1 MSNLSLSANLLPL
14 KIWMSKNSVCDF
26 DILNVNL
33 MDWWKTVSYIEELLD
48 FLFIAMKYHETI
60 IDLYIYRNNIFCV
73 WTGMLF
79 TSSKMSNIRISQ
91 LRDRLSLFGRSGNCW
106 RVSALA
112 RSYQLFTDRPNN
124 HSRSR
129 DLRTFLYEVADLYLE
144 TVTKFF
150 PQTMFDGLS
159 WKFCG

>member
-1 MSNLSLSANLLPL
+1 MSNLPLSANLLPL

-26 DILNVNL
+26 EILNVNL
-33 MDWWKTVSYIEELLD
+33 MDWWKTVSYIEKLLD
-48 FLFIAMKYHETI
+48 FLFLAMKYHETI

-73 WTGMLF
+73 WTGMLCI
-79 TSSKMSNIRISQ
+79 SSKMSNIRISQ
-91 LRDRLSLFGRSGNCW
+91 LRDRLSLFGRSVNCW

-129 DLRTFLYEVADLYLE
+129 DLRTFLYEVADL
-144 TVTKFF
+144 
-150 PQTMFDGLS
+150 
-159 WKFCG
+159 